1 MQWRPCQTRGA
12 GQASRRQTVLRV
24 GKPKLKGSG
33 KKLTES
39 KGHETNQRIFL
50 ILELRLLG
58 PLLPGRFGQFRHE
71 NDSCSRGQYL
81 DSGNFAMNYYS
92 PVNDNASDLCILIYD
107 L

>member
-12 GQASRRQTVLRV
+12 DQASRRQTVLRV
-24 GKPKLKGSG
+24 RKSKFWESG

-39 KGHETNQRIFL
+39 KGHETNRRIFL
-50 ILELRLLG
+50 VLKLRLLG
-58 PLLPGRFGQFRHE
+58 RLLPGRFGQFRHE
-71 NDSCSRGQYL
+71 NDPCSRSQYL

-92 PVNDNASDLCILIYD
+92 LVNDSASDLCILTYN